1 LGKKTS
7 IYSYPLIIN
16 PTHFLY
22 YRHTLSGSYEME
34 ISLDKEKI
42 ANAIRRRYINKLFVS
57 RYRQEMESSLK
68 KLLWSIT
75 QNDNHE
81 S

>member
-1 LGKKTS
+1 M
-7 IYSYPLIIN
+7 
-16 PTHFLY
+16 
-22 YRHTLSGSYEME
+22 EM
-34 ISLDKEKI
+34 SLDKEKI
-42 ANAIRRRYINKLFVS
+42 ANSTCRRYINRLFVS